1 MRRRMTHK
9 TLKDIFGRTI
19 GFLDDDGKTERAYNE
34 KRQYTGRYDRAF
46 DRTYDK
52 QGRTI
57 GTGNLVTN
65 TIIGKKP

>member
-1 MRRRMTHK
+1 MTHK

-19 GFLDDDGKTERAYNE
+19 GFIDDDGKTERAYNK
-34 KRQYTGRYDRAF
+34 KRQYTGRYDKSF

-52 QGRTI
+52 QGRPV

-65 TIIGKKP
+65 TIVGKKP

>member
-1 MRRRMTHK
+1 MART

-34 KRQYTGRYDRAF
+34 KRQYTGRHDQSF
-46 DRTYDK
+46 DRTYDH
-52 QGRTI
+52 QGRTV

-65 TIIGKKP
+65 TITGKKP

>member
-1 MRRRMTHK
+1 MTHK